1 MPVDTPCPLCNN
13 RVHNNENCSFDF
25 QHESTMTI
33 DDLLTMVDREVQIVV
48 NFPATKDLPFEVDF
62 GVYEFKDSISK
73 VNLDHESS
81 NKSKMQTVQDSL
93 EAFQKEELLGG
104 ADKWFCCK
112 CNQYVAATK
121 QIQLF
126 KMPQCLIIHLK
137 RFWHQKSRS
146 SSGTTTK
153 KINKLIDFPLDDL
166 DLSAYCSQL
175 ASTDSTLVTSPAKQS
190 PKLRYELYA
199 ISNHYGS
206 LSSGHYTAF
215 GKSPLNGLW
224 YEYNDS
230 KVKQVS
236 DTKSLVSEAAYLLFY

>member
-1 MPVDTPCPLCNN
+1 
-13 RVHNNENCSFDF
+13 
-25 QHESTMTI
+25 MTI
-33 DDLLTMVDREVQIVV
+33 DDLLTMVDREVQIIV
-48 NFPATKDLPFEVDF
+48 NFPAAKDLPFEVDF
-62 GVYEFKDSISK
+62 DVYEFKDNVAK
-73 VNLDHESS
+73 FDLDHDSANHS
-81 NKSKMQTVQDSL
+81 NMQTVQDSL

-104 ADKWFCCK
+104 TDKWFCCK

-126 KMPQCLIIHLK
+126 KLPQCLIIHLK

-153 KINKLIDFPLDDL
+153 KINKLIHFPLDDL

-175 ASTDSTLVTSPAKQS
+175 ATADSVFIDRPQKANK
-190 PKLRYELYA
+190 KMKYELYA

-206 LSSGHYTAF
+206 LSTGHYTAF
-215 GKSPLNGLW
+215 CKSPLSGLW

-230 KVKQVS
+230 KVKQVT
-236 DTKSLVSEAAYLLFY
+236 DTKDLVSDAAYVLFYQLKK